1 MSSKALLTA
10 TVGEEFPRQILLND
24 SLYIASCACL
34 FLVGVSGVWAL
45 P

>member
-1 MSSKALLTA
+1 MSSKAMLTT
-10 TVGEEFPRQILLND
+10 TVDEEFPGQILLND

-34 FLVGVSGVWAL
+34 FFFGVSGVWAL